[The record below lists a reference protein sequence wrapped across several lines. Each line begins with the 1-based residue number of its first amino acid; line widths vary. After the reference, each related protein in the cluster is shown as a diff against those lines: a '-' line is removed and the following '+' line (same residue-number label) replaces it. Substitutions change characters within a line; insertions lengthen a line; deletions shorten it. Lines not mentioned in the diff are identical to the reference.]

1 MWHYPDFIFT
11 HMIMHPHNTKITTNT
26 TVHKAQRSLWPPEFK
41 QRAKL
46 SNRKL
51 KCHALFEHHRD
62 QIYHQETIERVEML
76 NFLFKAHIKKK
87 PCPIPL
93 LRSSH
98 SPMHHHFPLCC
109 VPLGRKCPGRTFKK
123 WPCISQLKPSCLY
136 VTYSLASCH
145 KV

>member
-1 MWHYPDFIFT
+1 MMFLMLINNMEDSAVWHYPDFIFT

-76 NFLFKAHIKKK
+76 NFLFKAHIKKNHALY
-87 PCPIPL
+87 PYWGPRI
-93 LRSSH
+93 
-98 SPMHHHFPLCC
+98 
-109 VPLGRKCPGRTFKK
+109 V
-123 WPCISQLKPSCLY
+123 PCITISHLAVSHWAENVLAELLKSGH
-136 VTYSLASCH
+136 VFH
-145 KV
+145 N